1 MKKFN
6 HVFGPIPSR
15 RLGNSLGVSPIPG
28 KTCNYSCTYCQLGR
42 TDRMSNQREWFYPV
56 EEIIEEL
63 EVYLSDSDRFDVISI
78 VGEGEPTL
86 YSGLGQLIRQIK
98 ARTDKPVAVITN
110 GALLWDHQVRDELA
124 EADLVLPSLDSP
136 NERVWKTVDRPVGHL
151 SFDQII
157 CGLEQFSHG
166 FTGQIWVE
174 IMLIA
179 GKNDSDQD
187 IEAFRKALSKIRHD
201 RVYINTPV
209 RPPAEEAVK
218 CPSPE
223 RVQQVVEALSAI
235 SIDMLSTGGF
245 FSEVED
251 HYEAV
256 LSIIQRHPMNQF
268 EVASFLLSRELP
280 SDEVEGIIQDLKEDP
295 SVEAVDYKGFTTFRL
310 KQKKVETR

>member
-42 TDRMSNQREWFYPV
+42 TDRMTNQREWFYPV
-56 EEIIEEL
+56 EEIMEEL
-63 EVYLSDSDRFDVISI
+63 EAYLADSDRFDVISI

-86 YSGLGQLIRQIK
+86 YAGLGQLIRQIK

-110 GALLWDHQVRDELA
+110 GALLWDPQVREELA
-124 EADLVLPSLDSP
+124 EADLVLPSLDGS
-136 NERVWKTVDRPVGHL
+136 NEAVWKAVDRPVGHL
-151 SFDQII
+151 SFDQVAQ
-157 CGLEQFSHG
+157 GLEEFSHQ

-174 IMLIA
+174 IMIIA
-179 GKNDSDQD
+179 GKNDTDQD
-187 IEAFRKALSKIRHD
+187 IEAFQKALTKIRHD

-209 RPPAEEAVK
+209 RPPAEGDVK

-223 RVQQVVEALSAI
+223 RVGQIADALSAI

-268 EVASFLLSRELP
+268 EVTSFLMSRDLSPEKAERM
-280 SDEVEGIIQDLKEDP
+280 IQNLKDDP
-295 SVEAVDYKGFTTFRL
+295 RVEAVEYKGFTTFRL
-310 KQKKVETR
+310 K

>member
-1 MKKFN
+1 MKKFQ

-42 TDRMSNQREWFYPV
+42 TDRMTNQREWFYPV
-56 EEIIEEL
+56 GEIIDEL
-63 EVYLSDSDRFDVISI
+63 EAYLVDSDRFDVISV

-86 YSGLGQLIRQIK
+86 YAGLGQLIRQIK

-110 GALLWDHQVRDELA
+110 GALLWDPQVREELS

-136 NERVWKTVDRPVGHL
+136 NEAVWKAVDRPSGRL
-151 SFDQII
+151 NFDQIVR
-157 CGLEQFSHG
+157 GLEEFSHR

-179 GKNDSDQD
+179 GKNDGDEE
-187 IEAFRKALSKIRHD
+187 IEAFGKALTRIRHD

-209 RPPAEEAVK
+209 RPPAEGEVK

-223 RVQQVVEALSAI
+223 RVQQAVKALSAI

-268 EVASFLLSRELP
+268 EVASFLASRALSSEKAE
-280 SDEVEGIIQDLKEDP
+280 SVIQDLKDDP
-295 SVEAVDYKGFTTFRL
+295 SVETVEYKGFTTFRL
-310 KQKKVETR
+310 K